1 MRWEPTPFTPLTKFG
16 ICKNSDERQ
25 DPFVHRDI
33 ASLCSNRIL
42 IRFQFIMSR
51 SIPTL
56 TAAEAASHILNAQTV
71 AFSGFTAAGAAK
83 AVPKAIAARAKQLHT
98 AGQLFRIGVMS
109 GASTGRSL
117 DGELAQAEAVMFRTP
132 YQADPDLRKS
142 INEGRTAFFDMHLSM
157 MPQAVRY
164 GFLGPVHWAVVEA
177 CDVQESGEIT
187 LTSSV
192 GAAPTFCRVAE
203 RIIVELN
210 RFHPTSLRG
219 FHDIYEPEDP
229 PYRNPLPIFRPS
241 DRIGAPTVKVNP
253 KKIFGIV
260 HTEMPDEAGAFGD
273 IAPITARI
281 GENVA
286 DFLSA
291 ELKRGLIPKSFLP
304 IQSGVGDT
312 ANAVLQAMG
321 QHNDIP
327 TFDMYTE
334 VIQDAVVALM
344 QKEKVRFASGCS
356 LTVTHPVL
364 KEIYANIEF
373 FRSKFLLRPQEITN
387 SPEIVRRLGILS
399 INTALEVD
407 ITGNVNSTHVL
418 GRSMMNGIGG
428 SGDFA
433 RNAFLSIFTC
443 PSTAKGGK
451 ISTIVPL
458 VSHLDHSEHSVQI
471 IITEQGV
478 ADLRG
483 KSPIAR
489 AGCIIDNCAH
499 PDYRAIL
506 KDYVAIAGSSH
517 SPQTLC
523 AAFGMHIVFSKE
535 GDMRQVNWADFK

>member
-1 MRWEPTPFTPLTKFG
+1 MIK
-16 ICKNSDERQ
+16 
-25 DPFVHRDI
+25 
-33 ASLCSNRIL
+33 
-42 IRFQFIMSR
+42 

-56 TAAEAASHILNAQTV
+56 TAAEAASHVLNGQTV

-83 AVPKAIAARAKQLHT
+83 AVPKAIAERAKQLHT
-98 AGQLFRIGVMS
+98 QGQKFRIGVMT

-177 CDVQESGEIT
+177 CDVVESGEIT

-192 GAAPTFCRVAE
+192 GAAPTFCHVAE
-203 RIIVELN
+203 RIIIELN
-210 RFHPTSLRG
+210 RFHPASLRG
-219 FHDIYEPEDP
+219 FHDIYEPDDP
-229 PYRNPLPIFRPS
+229 PFRNPLPIFRPS
-241 DRIGAPTVKVNP
+241 DRIGSPNVKVNP
-253 KKIFGIV
+253 RKIFGIV
-260 HTEMPDEAGAFGD
+260 QTDIADEAKSFGE
-273 IAPITARI
+273 IAATTARI

-286 DFLSA
+286 NFLSS
-291 ELKRGLIPKSFLP
+291 ELRRGLIPKTFLP

-321 QHNDIP
+321 RQSDIP
-327 TFDMYTE
+327 QFDMYTE

-344 QKEKVRFASGCS
+344 KEEKVRFASGCS
-356 LTVTHPVL
+356 LTVTNSVL
-364 KEIYANIEF
+364 KDIYSNLEF

-418 GRSMMNGIGG
+418 GRNMMNGIGG

-443 PSTAKGGK
+443 PSVAKAGK

-458 VSHLDHSEHSVQI
+458 VSHLDHSEHSVQV

-483 KSPIAR
+483 KSPVER
-489 AGCIIDNCAH
+489 AHAIIENCAH
-499 PDYRAIL
+499 PDYRALL
-506 KDYVAIAGSSH
+506 KDYVAIAGSAH
-517 SPQTLC
+517 SPQTLS
-523 AAFGMHIVFSKE
+523 AAFAMHLVFGKA
-535 GDMRQVNWADFK
+535 GDMRKVNWADFK

>member
-1 MRWEPTPFTPLTKFG
+1 
-16 ICKNSDERQ
+16 
-25 DPFVHRDI
+25 
-33 ASLCSNRIL
+33 
-42 IRFQFIMSR
+42 
-51 SIPTL
+51 
-56 TAAEAASHILNAQTV
+56 V

-83 AVPKAIAARAKQLHT
+83 AVPKAIAERAIQAHA
-98 AGQLFRIGVMS
+98 AGKEFRIGVMS

-117 DGELAQAEAVMFRTP
+117 DGALAQAEAVLFRTP

-164 GFLGPVHWAVVEA
+164 GFLGPVRWAVVEA
-177 CDVQESGEIT
+177 CDVNPSGEIT
-187 LTSSV
+187 LSSSV
-192 GAAPTFCRVAE
+192 GAAPTFCRVADK
-203 RIIVELN
+203 IIIELN
-210 RFHPTSLRG
+210 RFHPAGLRG
-219 FHDIYEPEDP
+219 FHDIFEPEDP

-241 DRIGAPTVKVNP
+241 DRIGSPTVKVNP
-253 KKIFGIV
+253 AKILGIV
-260 HTEMPDEAGAFGD
+260 ETDAADESGSFGE
-273 IAPITARI
+273 IAPTTARI

-286 DFLSA
+286 SFLAA
-291 ELKRGLIPKSFLP
+291 ELRRGLIPKSFLP

-312 ANAVLQAMG
+312 ANAVLKAMG
-321 QHNDIP
+321 LCAEIP
-327 TFDMYTE
+327 QFDMYTE

-344 QKEKVRFASGCS
+344 KEGKVRFASGCS
-356 LTVTHPVL
+356 LTVTNPVL
-364 KEIYANIEF
+364 KDIYANIEF

-399 INTALEVD
+399 INTAIEVD

-471 IITEQGV
+471 IITDQGI

-483 KSPIAR
+483 KSPRER
-489 AGCIIDNCAH
+489 AKTIIENCVH
-499 PDYRAIL
+499 PDYREIL
-506 KDYVAIAGSSH
+506 RDYIKLAGSSH
-517 SPQTLC
+517 SPQTLS
-523 AAFGMHIVFSKE
+523 AAFAMHLVYAKQ
-535 GDMRQVNWADFK
+535 GDMRNVKWGDFI